1 MVSTIPHASWFTL
14 WRILPQKLLQRQRQ
28 DINPQ
33 FILLHLNISCIHM
46 IDEVVPS
53 LGVWTREV
61 WTWVWTGELGM
72 TIVDKRC
79 MYVDAFDKGMDGRT
93 MEGMSVELSSI
104 FEDPYMSNVH
114 MI

>member
-1 MVSTIPHASWFTL
+1 M
-14 WRILPQKLLQRQRQ
+14 
-28 DINPQ
+28 
-33 FILLHLNISCIHM
+33 
-46 IDEVVPS
+46 
-53 LGVWTREV
+53 
-61 WTWVWTGELGM
+61 WTGELGM

-93 MEGMSVELSSI
+93 MEGISVELSSI

>member
-1 MVSTIPHASWFTL
+1 MDGVYVEVYVVV
-14 WRILPQKLLQRQRQ
+14 RI
-28 DINPQ
+28 DDD
-33 FILLHLNISCIHM
+33 H
-46 IDEVVPS
+46 
-53 LGVWTREV
+53 GVWTRE
-61 WTWVWTGELGM
+61 VWTGELGM

-93 MEGMSVELSSI
+93 MEGMSVELSRI